1 MGAAAASQLWALPP
15 DKNPKSVENNTNN
28 NNNEHPCGHL
38 SALPPAPGRLPSP
51 RVVLPRIFLLAPS
64 HGGLFPPPRVQ
75 PAAVCCPGRR
85 RGRRQHPR
93 LRLSSPALHRK
104 EGSLHPARG
113 CCGRGGPSGARSPHP
128 QAAYPPA
135 AREEEEED
143 EEEGRVFCRPFAAF
157 PRPPPSPDRRAIKG
171 FCKSVRIP
179 FTWGPPL
186 PAVLPFRCLF
196 LFLFYNCC
204 INIMLPFF
212 LCLYRYRYTRQTKGF
227 GRYSAPPHLSRSPN
241 SGALSLLAAF
251 PCFWSSSYGRS
262 RWLLI
267 G

>member
-1 MGAAAASQLWALPP
+1 MSILVGTSQP
-15 DKNPKSVENNTNN
+15 S
-28 NNNEHPCGHL
+28 C
-38 SALPPAPGRLPSP
+38 LPPAGFPAHAWCCQGFSSSPHPTGGRVS
-51 RVVLPRIFLLAPS
+51 
-64 HGGLFPPPRVQ
+64 PPRAQ

-128 QAAYPPA
+128 QAACPPA